1 MTVPPAVVPELDI
14 TPFGRQE
21 EFQDAPDGVPQ
32 DRTGSWVRRH
42 DEYTPQEL
50 AGGRS

>member
-1 MTVPPAVVPELDI
+1 MTQMLWHVT
-14 TPFGRQE
+14 TPHDG
-21 EFQDAPDGVPQ
+21 QDAPDGVPE
-32 DRTGSWVRRH
+32 DRTASWTRRH